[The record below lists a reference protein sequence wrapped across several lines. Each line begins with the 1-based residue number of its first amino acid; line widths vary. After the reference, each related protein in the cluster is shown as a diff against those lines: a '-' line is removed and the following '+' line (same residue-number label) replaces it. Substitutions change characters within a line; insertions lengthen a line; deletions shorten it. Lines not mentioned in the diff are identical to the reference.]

1 MKSRVTDIARK
12 QIALYLHET
21 RRIKGI
27 KTKQLSETS
36 GLETQVIKA
45 IEEGNTTYS
54 IEDFMN
60 YISAVECYFY
70 IADKGGR
77 ELNLTYLLDQMK
89 NSA

>member
-12 QIALYLHET
+12 QIALYLQET